1 MPSIPY
7 KKGEWPL
14 IFSDAINLSDEEFE
28 KMSEQDIEQIKDERY
43 QQWLDIVTAP
53 SIDEATQNLTE
64 EAVDG

>member
-28 KMSEQDIEQIKDERY
+28 KMSEQDIEQIKNERY
-43 QQWLDIVTAP
+43 QQWLVIVTTPDVYSVMQGP
-53 SIDEATQNLTE
+53 SE
-64 EAVDG
+64 ERVNG

>member
-28 KMSEQDIEQIKDERY
+28 KMSEQDIEQIKNERY
-43 QQWLDIVTAP
+43 QQWLVIVTEPA
-53 SIDEATQNLTE
+53 IDEVKQNLPE
-64 EAVDG
+64 GAVDG